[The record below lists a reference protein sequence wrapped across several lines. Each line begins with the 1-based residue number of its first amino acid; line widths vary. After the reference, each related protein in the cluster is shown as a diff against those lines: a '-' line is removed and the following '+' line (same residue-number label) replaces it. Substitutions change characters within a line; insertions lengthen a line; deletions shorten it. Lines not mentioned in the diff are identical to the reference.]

1 MKKLIFFGVVILTC
15 VALLGIV
22 YKVSNKDNIE
32 ETIVDENTEENISD
46 SKNESNKLEKEENKD
61 NEKEDISD
69 SKNESNELEKEENK
83 DNEKEDIS
91 DSKNESNELDKEEN
105 KDNEEENKLI
115 IKEVTIEYV
124 YGFPGR
130 SSDAPRCDPNLTYDL
145 TFEDVKNM
153 IVYGMTFEEVVELI
167 GKPQEQFGS
176 GVLWFRWDLVDG
188 TMFCIQFLPMHSILS
203 INQFHARILL
213 LAS

>member
-32 ETIVDENTEENISD
+32 ETIVDENTEEN
-46 SKNESNKLEKEENKD
+46 
-61 NEKEDISD
+61 ISD

-153 IVYGMTFEEVVELI
+153 IVYGMTFDEVVELI
-167 GKPQEQFGS
+167 GKPQEEFGS
-176 GVLWFRWDLVDG
+176 GAIWFQWNLVDG
-188 TMFCIQFLPMHSILS
+188 TMFCLQFSRMNLEEP
-203 INQFHARILL
+203 INQIHVIRLSL
-213 LAS
+213 VS